1 MSRSKAISMISLG
14 MRAGKVRG
22 GEFASEEA
30 VKNGKA
36 FLLIIAEDAS
46 ANTKKK
52 FENMCAWY
60 EVPALTYGSKESLG
74 RAIGKDPRATLA
86 VYDEGF
92 AKAIAE
98 NIRSEQ
104 GSQKE

>member
-1 MSRSKAISMISLG
+1 MSRNKAISMISLG

-36 FLLIIAEDAS
+36 FLLILAEDAS
-46 ANTKKK
+46 GNTRKK

-60 EVPALTYGSKESLG
+60 QVPLVVYSTKETLG
-74 RAIGKDPRATLA
+74 RAIGKDERASLV
-86 VYDEGF
+86 VYDENF
-92 AKAIAE
+92 AASIIKNIDAE
-98 NIRSEQ
+98 
-104 GSQKE
+104 KDTK